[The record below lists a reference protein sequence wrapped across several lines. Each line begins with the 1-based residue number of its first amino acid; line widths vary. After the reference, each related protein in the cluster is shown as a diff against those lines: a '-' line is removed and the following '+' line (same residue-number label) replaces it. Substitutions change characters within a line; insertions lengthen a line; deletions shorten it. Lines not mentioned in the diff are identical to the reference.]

1 MGQEGAIYKLTEILS
16 GDTLSDSYTT
26 GAKDISDSLSSMDK
40 TLTDI
45 LNKLDSGLEFKTS
58 DDFTIQDYKNHGYN
72 AAKVREIYSL
82 LGKELSA
89 KDILEHYSLE
99 EVLNSGAFNI
109 GELTKQGYSLKTV
122 LKKLLLD
129 EKVPLENIYKIIE
142 TFDSTHSSAARKM
155 LANMKFLAPYATG
168 GLATRTGPAW
178 LDGTPTK
185 PELVL
190 NAQDT
195 KNFIALKDVLSH
207 AVNSAGSTSQENAVY
222 DIDINVDHISS
233 DYDVDKIAKRVQN
246 IIVEKSSY
254 RNVTQVRSFR

>member
-1 MGQEGAIYKLTEILS
+1 MEDIIIDEIEKISEKLTTIIASIPKSNFDLS
-16 GDTLSDSYTT
+16 GT
-26 GAKDISDSLSSMDK
+26 
-40 TLTDI
+40 
-45 LNKLDSGLEFKTS
+45 SGLSPGVK
-58 DDFTIQDYKNHGYN
+58 
-72 AAKVREIYSL
+72 
-82 LGKELSA
+82 
-89 KDILEHYSLE
+89 
-99 EVLNSGAFNI
+99 
-109 GELTKQGYSLKTV
+109 
-122 LKKLLLD
+122 
-129 EKVPLENIYKIIE
+129 
-142 TFDSTHSSAARKM
+142 
-155 LANMKFLAPYATG
+155 YATG
-168 GLATRTGPAW
+168 GLATHTGPAW